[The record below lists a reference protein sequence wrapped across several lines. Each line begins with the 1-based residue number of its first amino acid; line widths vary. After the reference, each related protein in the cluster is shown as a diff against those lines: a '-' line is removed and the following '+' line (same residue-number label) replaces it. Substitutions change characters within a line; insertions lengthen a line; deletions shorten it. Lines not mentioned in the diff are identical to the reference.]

1 MFLKITIPG
10 QDGYRL
16 IEEVAD
22 VTFDQGQLAAELYN
36 GEMLCFNLEAPVY
49 VLNDDGATIDRY
61 IPEIDPL
68 QVFVNGTAYY
78 PPVCLRGP
86 ISGDKILENLP
97 VSTTGYYY
105 LEDDEIVPL
114 GNYFVPTEGNIFFT
128 TS

>member
-1 MFLKITIPG
+1 MFLKLTIPG

-36 GEMLCFNLEAPVY
+36 GEMLCFDLEAPVY

-61 IPEIDPL
+61 MPKIDPL
-68 QVFVNGTAYY
+68 QVFVDGVAYY

-86 ISGDKILENLP
+86 ISGATILENLP
-97 VSTTGYYY
+97 ASTTGYYY
-105 LEDDEIVPL
+105 LGDDEIVEL

-128 TS
+128 TA